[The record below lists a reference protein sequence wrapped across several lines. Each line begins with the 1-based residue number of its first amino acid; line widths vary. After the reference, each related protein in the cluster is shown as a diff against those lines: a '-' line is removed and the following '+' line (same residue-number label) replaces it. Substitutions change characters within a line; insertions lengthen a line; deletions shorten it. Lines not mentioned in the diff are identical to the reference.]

1 MIGPE
6 HLPHPASRST
16 PSRPLRVAV
25 VTGSRAE
32 FGLLRPVMHAVRA
45 RPDLELL
52 VLAAGSHL
60 IQPALTFREVKRE
73 FDVADSIPM
82 QIAGRT
88 GRVEDAEAL
97 ARGVARFTRSFD
109 RLRPDWTLVLGDR
122 IEPFAAACAAA
133 VGGFALAHVHGGDRA
148 EGIADE
154 SMRHAI
160 TKLAHLHFPAT
171 TTSAQ
176 RLVRMGEPEHRV
188 HMVGS
193 PAVDELAS
201 IPPLADDRY
210 AELGHPEIVF
220 LMHPVGRHAELEE
233 AAAAAGLAA
242 LDGRRVLAL
251 HPNFDPGRQGI
262 LRAISAVP
270 SREHLPR
277 GEFVGLL
284 KRLASVGGVLV
295 GNSSAGLIEAA
306 VLGVRVVNVGP
317 RQSGRERSDNVV
329 QAGAETQDAVAQA
342 LRQAQDLN
350 ISRGSHPYGDGSA
363 GRKIA
368 SILAATDPRDP
379 TLLRKLCTY

>member
-6 HLPHPASRST
+6 HLPHPAPRST
-16 PSRPLRVAV
+16 SSRPLRVAV

-45 RPDLELL
+45 RPELELL
-52 VLAAGSHL
+52 VLAAGAHL

-73 FDVADSIPM
+73 FEVADSIPM

-88 GRVEDAEAL
+88 GRIEDAEAL

-148 EGIADE
+148 EGVADE

-160 TKLAHLHFPAT
+160 SKLAHLHFPAT
-171 TTSAQ
+171 PTSAH
-176 RLVRMGEPEHRV
+176 RLVRMGEPETRV
-188 HMVGS
+188 HTVGS
-193 PAVDELAS
+193 PGVDELAS
-201 IPPLADDRY
+201 FAPLADDRY
-210 AELGHPEIVF
+210 DEMGRPEVLF

-233 AAAAAGLAA
+233 AAAAAVLAA
-242 LDGRRVLAL
+242 LQGRRVLAL

-262 LRAISAVP
+262 LRALSGVP

-277 GEFVGLL
+277 AEFVGLL
-284 KRLASVGGVLV
+284 KRLAQSGGVLV
-295 GNSSAGLIEAA
+295 GNSSAGLIEGA

-317 RQSGRERSDNVV
+317 RQNGREHAGNVV
-329 QAGAETQDAVAQA
+329 QAGGETQDAVARALREAQA
-342 LRQAQDLN
+342 LDP
-350 ISRGSHPYGDGSA
+350 SRVTHPYGDGNA
-363 GRKIA
+363 GKRIA
-368 SILAATDPRDP
+368 AILADTDPRDP